1 MSTSPEAP
9 ESASLGAAGSA
20 PLGADRET
28 ANPSSPAAALTA
40 DELQRR
46 VAPLRAKRGYLLPH
60 HGLLAAT
67 SGQLLQAYDQ
77 AYTAL
82 ALEMKTLSVRDR
94 ELVWLAVLIATDEAL
109 ASHHIPKFFG
119 GGGTPAEFDAVVR
132 LTALVQG
139 SGAFRFVDRHWARH
153 VPAFDAA
160 ASYRAAVV
168 AVAAPL
174 SPRDVWLC
182 ACAVHAARGD
192 FDDEGGLRDALIAA
206 YDAGVAEPDL
216 AEALSIM
223 MFPGSVPYYV
233 EAARVWLEL
242 IRAGRVQPSPA
253 FAAWAALE
261 GQGGHA
267 EASRAQPS
275 GNGADPR
282 P

>member
-1 MSTSPEAP
+1 MTPQDANPARDLSPE
-9 ESASLGAAGSA
+9 
-20 PLGADRET
+20 
-28 ANPSSPAAALTA
+28 
-40 DELQRR
+40 ELQRR
-46 VAPLRAKRGYLLPH
+46 VAPLKARRGYLLPH

-67 SGQLLQAYDQ
+67 SERLLQAYDQ
-77 AYTAL
+77 AYAAI

-109 ASHHIPKFFG
+109 ASHHIPKFLDG
-119 GGGTPAEFDAVVR
+119 GGAPAEFDAVVR

-139 SGAFRFVDRHWARH
+139 SGAFRFVQNHWARH
-153 VPAFDAA
+153 VPAFDAQ
-160 ASYRAAVV
+160 ASYRSAV
-168 AVAAPL
+168 ASVAAPL
-174 SPRDVWLC
+174 SARDAWLC

-192 FDDEGGLRDALIAA
+192 FGDEGGLREAIVAA

-223 MFPGSVPYYV
+223 MFPGSVPYFV

-261 GQGGHA
+261 GQGGHE
-267 EASRAQPS
+267 EASRT
-275 GNGADPR
+275 G
-282 P
+282 